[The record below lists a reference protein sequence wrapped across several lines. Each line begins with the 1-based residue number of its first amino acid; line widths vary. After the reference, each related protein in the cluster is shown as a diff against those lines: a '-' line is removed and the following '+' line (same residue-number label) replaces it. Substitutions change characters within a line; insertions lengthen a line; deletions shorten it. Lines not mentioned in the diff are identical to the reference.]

1 MIIEPVFTREKQNES
16 QDNENRVDSLLGPS
30 SQNIR
35 ERRNSFKQKNMTMQ
49 NIQLQPIGCS
59 VEDVNLGD
67 TGSKMRMSFKR
78 RTNQIY
84 LGQEEEEKDRSS
96 SVS

>member
-1 MIIEPVFTREKQNES
+1 
-16 QDNENRVDSLLGPS
+16 
-30 SQNIR
+30 
-35 ERRNSFKQKNMTMQ
+35 MTMQ
-49 NIQLQPIGCS
+49 DIQLQPIGCS

-84 LGQEEEEKDRSS
+84 LGQEEEEKERSS